1 MNITAKIL
9 PAHYFPN
16 MILFKIF
23 NEINLSFGVI
33 LVACDLIL
41 LRKMILSCQLPLII
55 FENKKDLIR
64 FARNTTVLKSIKI
77 KKSIFWQGRS
87 IGQNVGGV
95 LSVTTKRSQALKC
108 HKPELSIFIRS
119 QDMFV

>member
-1 MNITAKIL
+1 MVFLKVIHKSDAKIL
-9 PAHYFPN
+9 PAYYFPN

-64 FARNTTVLKSIKI
+64 FARKATVLKSIKI
-77 KKSIFWQGRS
+77 KSLFFGR
-87 IGQNVGGV
+87 GVELAKMLGGPQCHNEE
-95 LSVTTKRSQALKC
+95 VTGFKMPQTRAFYLY
-108 HKPELSIFIRS
+108 
-119 QDMFV
+119 

>member
-9 PAHYFPN
+9 PVHYFPN

-64 FARNTTVLKSIKI
+64 FARKATVLKSIKI
-77 KKSIFWQGRS
+77 KKSIFWQGRR
-87 IGQNVGGV
+87 IGQNVGGS
-95 LSVTTKRSQALKC
+95 SVSQ
-108 HKPELSIFIRS
+108 
-119 QDMFV
+119 